1 MSPRTTATTALG
13 PRVIGLAGSFSV
25 PSKTRALVDFAANK
39 TALAY
44 GGTASSYDLLDIGPS
59 LGAATHLDAL
69 DPLARAI
76 VENIVTADLLIVG
89 TPVYKGSYT
98 GLFKHLIDLLS
109 PTALTGKPILLLAT
123 GGGDRHALV
132 VEHQLRPLFGF
143 FESAVLPTGIYAG
156 PNDFTAGLP
165 TAPALL
171 ERLDRAIGQFTPHLP
186 QARALA
192 AE

>member
-1 MSPRTTATTALG
+1 MNSIAPIISG
-13 PRVIGLAGSFSV
+13 PRVIGLAGSFSA
-25 PSKTRALVDFAANK
+25 PSKTRALVDFATTK
-39 TALAY
+39 TATEY
-44 GGTASSYDLLDIGPS
+44 GGTATSYDLLDIGPS
-59 LGAATHLDAL
+59 LGVATHLEAL

-76 VENIVTADLLIVG
+76 VDSIVTADLLIIG

-109 PTALTGKPILLLAT
+109 PTALTDKPILLLAT

-132 VEHQLRPLFGF
+132 IEHQLRPLFGF
-143 FESAVLPTGIYAG
+143 FEAAVLPTGIYAG

-165 TAPALL
+165 TAPALI
-171 ERLDRAIGQFTPHLP
+171 ERLDRAIRQFAPHLP
-186 QARALA
+186 YALA